1 MSSLEKSQFSSPAHF
16 LFVLFGF
23 FMLSCMNCF
32 YILEINPL
40 PVALVTSIFF
50 KSIGCSFVLFMVSF
64 AVQKLLSSIKSYL
77 FVLVISI
84 TLGDR
89 FIKILLQFMPKSFL
103 PMFFSKNFMVSSL
116 TLRALIHFEFIFIY

>member
-1 MSSLEKSQFSSPAHF
+1 
-16 LFVLFGF
+16 
-23 FMLSCMNCF
+23 MNCF

-64 AVQKLLSSIKSYL
+64 TVQKLLSLIKSYL

>member
-103 PMFFSKNFMVSSL
+103 LMFFSKNFMVSSL